1 MGHGDICTPHVIIS
15 LIPIFPLLALLIVT
29 SPCTGMTLP
38 IVTSV
43 DDEVATAGV
52 DVVNAE
58 SSLLPVESPNDGLR
72 TSKKGRRGRS
82 QEK

>member
-1 MGHGDICTPHVIIS
+1 
-15 LIPIFPLLALLIVT
+15 
-29 SPCTGMTLP
+29 MTLP